1 MTFLRLTP
9 GHTLAF
15 VAALALLLFAGL
27 DWYTTAQ
34 GAEARRIERLQ
45 APVGDEVQTP
55 QSQTVAEA
63 ARRSAE
69 TYERNAWQA
78 DEPLE
83 WLVLAGLLI
92 ASWSAII
99 AAFVRA
105 TGRQEPG
112 WLMRSAG
119 WGAVLTLLLIGLE
132 VASASAGDRFA
143 LGLVLGVGALLL
155 IVMGALLYRNHVVTE
170 V

>member
-9 GHTLAF
+9 GHMLAF
-15 VAALALLLFAGL
+15 AAALALLLFAGL

-45 APVGDEVQTP
+45 APLEGEAQTP
-55 QSQTVAEA
+55 RSQAVAEA

-83 WLVLAGLLI
+83 WLVLGGLLV

-105 TGRQEPG
+105 TGREPD

-132 VASASAGDRFA
+132 LASASAGDRFA
-143 LGLVLGVGALLL
+143 LGLVLGVGALLM
-155 IVMGALLYRNHVVTE
+155 IVAGALLYRNHVVKGT
-170 V
+170 